1 MVTFQHKHI
10 QVPRPATSHYTLAYF
25 ENAGFKGRKSWGVD
39 RCTTAHNVWGCSSVP
54 LRDALLA
61 GLYGRM
67 VPGNSLLHLT
77 SATAGSRD
85 TGMWAAL
92 WVRWESRQALIL
104 NCRSCL
110 YILEINPLSVA
121 SFANIFSHSVGCL
134 FIFYIVS
141 FAMQKILSLIRS
153 FVYFYFLPPLLYL
166 GDGSKKILLW
176 FISKSILPMFSSR
189 SFIVSSLMF
198 RSLNHFEFFLYT
210 MLENVLISFFYK

>member
-1 MVTFQHKHI
+1 MIAIVT
-10 QVPRPATSHYTLAYF
+10 
-25 ENAGFKGRKSWGVD
+25 GGRWYLIV
-39 RCTTAHNVWGCSSVP
+39 VWIWINLIISDVEHLFIC
-54 LRDALLA
+54 LLA
-61 GLYGRM
+61 ICMYSLEKCLISFFFHFLIGLFIY
-67 VPGNSLLHLT
+67 L
-77 SATAGSRD
+77 
-85 TGMWAAL
+85 
-92 WVRWESRQALIL
+92 LIL
-104 NCRSCL
+104 SCMSFL
-110 YILEINPLSVA
+110 YILEINPLSDA